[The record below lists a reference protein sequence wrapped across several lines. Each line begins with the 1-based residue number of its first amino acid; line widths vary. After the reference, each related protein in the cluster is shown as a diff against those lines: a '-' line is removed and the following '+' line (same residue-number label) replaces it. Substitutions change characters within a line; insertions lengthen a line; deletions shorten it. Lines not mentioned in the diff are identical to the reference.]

1 MTLPAVTRATI
12 RITGNP
18 FPVGGRLAACSDME
32 AMGLTPVRSAKD
44 RERSKRQAQDCEPY
58 PGESPCCQ
66 NVPAAGDL
74 RLEMSEDRADTGR
87 RVRTAMSETKI
98 TSTPDTVPVATI
110 QVGVVPTAPK
120 SVSSPNST
128 RNALLLASDRR

>member
-58 PGESPCCQ
+58 PGE
-66 NVPAAGDL
+66 
-74 RLEMSEDRADTGR
+74 
-87 RVRTAMSETKI
+87 TKI
-98 TSTPDTVPVATI
+98 TQHAGHRARRHHSGRRGADRS
-110 QVGVVPTAPK
+110 QVGLVAQQHAQRAAARLGPEMI
-120 SVSSPNST
+120 
-128 RNALLLASDRR
+128 R